1 MDKLPGSIWQDI
13 NKIYL
18 NNKEDMELVYA
29 ADWES
34 KQNNWLNHGNY
45 NGNPSGKF
53 KFVRVNYNSYS
64 HHQTPNN
71 FEKPL
76 PTTNTSGPMDLD
88 IIHLANTECYNFH
101 KKGHISRNCKTGNN
115 SFQNNNTHSS
125 GDRRKPNSLIM
136 DYIPPFQ
143 DPENGYIMKGPK
155 ESEDSINGQEEP
167 RVY

>member
-1 MDKLPGSIWQDI
+1 
-13 NKIYL
+13 
-18 NNKEDMELVYA
+18 
-29 ADWES
+29 
-34 KQNNWLNHGNY
+34 
-45 NGNPSGKF
+45 
-53 KFVRVNYNSYS
+53 
-64 HHQTPNN
+64 
-71 FEKPL
+71 
-76 PTTNTSGPMDLD
+76 MDLD